1 MTPNDILRK
10 AYDPERFREQ
20 GHDLIDRMADALKKA
35 QSGDSPAIRYQDPSQ
50 AWNYW
55 TEARQSS
62 QHPVDL
68 LEYALEEGVQLHSP
82 RYMGHQISP
91 PVPIT
96 ALAGLVNDFM
106 NNGMGV
112 YEMGGVG
119 VTLERLVC
127 QIVGRHLGFTE
138 AADGILTSG
147 GTLANLTAL
156 LTARSV
162 KAPEP
167 VWTKGHRRPLALLV
181 SEQAHYCVDR
191 AVRIMGW
198 GEGGIIKVPC
208 DEQYRMRTEL
218 LEDFLAKAR
227 KEGKEVIAVV
237 GSACSTATGAF
248 DNLEAIADFC
258 ERNDL
263 WLHVDGAHG
272 AATAFSG
279 TYRHLVRGIER
290 ADSVAMDFHKMLLT
304 PAIATALIY
313 KEGNDAYKTFAQRA
327 DYLWEESEDPEWFNL
342 AKRTFECTKAMYS
355 LKWYSLYQTYG
366 PELLDQYV
374 SRVIDTT
381 RTLARHIEKHPHF
394 ELAIPPQCNIICF
407 RYVNGQS
414 PDQLN
419 DLNRRIRR
427 QLLEDGTFYIV
438 QTQLDGTVYL
448 RCTLSNPFTDEEHL
462 EGLLA
467 LIKNM
472 VTDGGSS

>member
-1 MTPNDILRK
+1 MTPNDILQK
-10 AYDPERFREQ
+10 AYDPELFREQ
-20 GHDLIDRMADALKKA
+20 GHDLIDRMADLLKKA
-35 QSGDSPAIRYQDPSQ
+35 HSGEIPAIRYQEPARSWD
-50 AWNYW
+50 YW
-55 TEARQSS
+55 SEKQRSP
-62 QHPVDL
+62 QHPIDL
-68 LEYALEEGVQLHSP
+68 LEYGLREGVQLHSP

-112 YEMGGVG
+112 YEMGVVG

-127 QIVGRHLGFTE
+127 QIVGQHLGFGK

-167 VWTKGHRRPLALLV
+167 VWTEGHRGPLALMV

-208 DEQYRMRTEL
+208 DAQFRMRTDL
-218 LEDFLAKAR
+218 LDTFLAKAR
-227 KEGKEVIAVV
+227 KEGKKVIAVV

-258 ERNDL
+258 EKHDL

-272 AATAFSG
+272 AATAFST

-327 DYLWEESEDPEWFNL
+327 DYLWEESAEPEWYNL

-374 SRVIDTT
+374 SRVIDITK
-381 RTLARHIEKHPHF
+381 TLADRILDHPDF
-394 ELAIPPQCNIICF
+394 ELATPPQCNIICF
-407 RYVNGQS
+407 RYIGNRS
-414 PDQLN
+414 EDDLNQLN
-419 DLNRRIRR
+419 RSIRR
-427 QLLEDGTFYIV
+427 QLLENGKFYIV
-438 QTQLDGTVYL
+438 QTQLNGTVYL

-462 EGLLA
+462 EGLLR
-467 LIKNM
+467 LIKEKAAA
-472 VTDGGSS
+472 VS

>member
-1 MTPNDILRK
+1 MTPNDILKK
-10 AYDPERFREQ
+10 AYDPEGFREQ

-35 QSGDSPAIRYQDPSQ
+35 QSGDSPAIRYQDPTQ

-55 TEARQSS
+55 TGAQHSS

-68 LEYALEEGVQLHSP
+68 LEYTLGKGVQLHSP

-119 VTLERLVC
+119 VPLERLVC

-138 AADGILTSG
+138 AADGVLTSG

-167 VWTKGHRRPLALLV
+167 VWTEGHRRPLALLV

-208 DEQYRMRTEL
+208 DKQFRMRTEL

-227 KEGKEVIAVV
+227 EEGKEVIAVV

-248 DNLEAIADFC
+248 DDLEAIADFC

-279 TYRHLVRGIER
+279 TYRHLVLGIER

-414 PDQLN
+414 PDKLN

-462 EGLLA
+462 DGLLR
-467 LIKNM
+467 LIEEKVAEVN
-472 VTDGGSS
+472 

>member
-1 MTPNDILRK
+1 MTSNDILQK
-10 AYDPERFREQ
+10 AYDPELFRKQ
-20 GHDLIDRMADALKKA
+20 GHDLIDRMADLLEKA
-35 QSGDSPAIRYQDPSQ
+35 HSGELPAIRYQDPAQS
-50 AWNYW
+50 WDYW
-55 TEARQSS
+55 TEAQKTS

-68 LEYALEEGVQLHSP
+68 LEYALREGVQLHSP

-112 YEMGGVG
+112 YEMGVVG

-127 QIVGRHLGFTE
+127 QIVGRHLGFTN
-138 AADGILTSG
+138 AADGVLTSG

-162 KAPEP
+162 KAPDP
-167 VWTKGHRRPLALLV
+167 VWTEGHKRPLALLV

-198 GEGGIIKVPC
+198 GEEGIIRVPC
-208 DEQYRMRTEL
+208 DEQYRMRTEM
-218 LEDFLAKAR
+218 LEPFLAKAKASGR
-227 KEGKEVIAVV
+227 EVIAVV

-248 DNLEAIADFC
+248 DDLEAIADFC
-258 ERNDL
+258 EQHDL

-272 AATAFSG
+272 AATTFSDS
-279 TYRHLVRGIER
+279 YRHLVKGIER

-327 DYLWEESEDPEWFNL
+327 DYLWEESEEPEWYNL

-374 SRVIDTT
+374 SRVIDITHA
-381 RTLARHIEKHPHF
+381 LAKRIEKHEHF
-394 ELAIPPQCNIICF
+394 ELATQPQCNIICF
-407 RYVNGQS
+407 RYADNR
-414 PDQLN
+414 PLEDLNQLN
-419 DLNRRIRR
+419 RTIRR
-427 QLLEDGTFYIV
+427 QLLENGRFYIV

-462 EGLLA
+462 DGLLR
-467 LIKNM
+467 LIEEKVAEVN
-472 VTDGGSS
+472 

>member
-1 MTPNDILRK
+1 MTPNDILQK
-10 AYDPERFREQ
+10 AYDPELFREQ
-20 GHDLIDRMADALKKA
+20 GHDLIERMADLLEKA
-35 QSGDSPAIRYQDPSQ
+35 QSGESPAIRYQEPEQ
-50 AWNYW
+50 AWKYW
-55 TEARQSS
+55 SEARQSS

-68 LEYALEEGVQLHSP
+68 LEYALREGVQLHSP

-112 YEMGGVG
+112 YEMGVVG

-167 VWTKGHRRPLALLV
+167 VWTDGHRRPLALLV

-208 DEQYRMRTEL
+208 DAQFRMRTDL
-218 LEDFLAKAR
+218 LDTFLAKAR
-227 KEGKEVIAVV
+227 EEGKEVIAVV

-248 DNLEAIADFC
+248 DDLEAIADFC
-258 ERNDL
+258 EKQDL

-327 DYLWEESEDPEWFNL
+327 DYLWEESEEPEWFNL

-381 RTLARHIEKHPHF
+381 RALARCIEKHPHF

-407 RYVNGQS
+407 RYANGQS

-427 QLLEDGTFYIV
+427 QLLEDGTFYVV
-438 QTQLDGTVYL
+438 QTQLDGKVYL
-448 RCTLSNPFTDEEHL
+448 RCTLSNPFTEEEHL
-462 EGLLA
+462 KGLLA

-472 VTDGGSS
+472 VTDGGA